1 MRLEPRHGEG
11 EATDDADAA
20 RLDTIL
26 RTCNDAIVFVDDHG
40 TITGWS
46 DSAEDMFGL
55 PRRRAMGGSLDSL
68 FVGKRLLRPLRV
80 ALRADGSRLLVEV
93 RSTNA
98 RGRESVVIVRD
109 VTGPTLIR
117 SAAAAVASE
126 SDASEA
132 LASFMD
138 VLVQI
143 LPIDNMTLIT
153 LEGNE
158 WRRVATAGRAARTL
172 PVGVV
177 VPLAG
182 TPLDNHAAYD
192 EPITS
197 IDTSRGGFPYDR
209 VLAAA
214 GVGSYVALP
223 IKHGGRLVASL
234 NVGFTAV
241 DGPTAGVVEL
251 LSSLSL
257 AIMPLVLSLAALAGQ
272 AVAIERLERLDALK
286 NDVLAL
292 MAHDIRT
299 PLAIIGGFAEH
310 LQDRWDELPEGEKLE
325 SIGTISRHAL
335 KLCGLA
341 DAGLQ
346 VTRIESDSF
355 PYELRSVRLE
365 QDVARTVADLPAA
378 DAARIRVNVREPVPP
393 VRCDPER
400 HWQILMNLL
409 SNALK
414 FSPSETPID
423 VDVSH
428 QDRMVEVAVRDRGPG
443 IAATDLPRLFQKFS
457 RIGGPELEATRGTG
471 VGLYISKALVE
482 GQAGQIRVESAPGRG
497 STFAYALPV
506 AGPEDG

>member
-1 MRLEPRHGEG
+1 MRFHTRDGEG
-11 EATDDADAA
+11 EVTDASDGA
-20 RLDTIL
+20 RLDMIL
-26 RTCNDAIVFVDDHG
+26 RISNDAIVLVDDRG

-46 DSAEDMFGL
+46 ESAEHMFGL
-55 PRRRAMGGSLDSL
+55 PEHRAMGESLDSL
-68 FVGKRLLRPLRV
+68 FVREPLVRPLRV

-93 RSTNA
+93 HSTNA
-98 RGRESVVIVRD
+98 GTHESVVIVRD
-109 VTGPTLIR
+109 VTEPTLVR

-126 SDASEA
+126 SDASDA

-138 VLVQI
+138 VLAQV

-153 LEGNE
+153 LEVGE
-158 WRRVATAGRAARTL
+158 ARLVATAGRAARTL
-172 PVGVV
+172 P
-177 VPLAG
+177 
-182 TPLDNHAAYD
+182 LDDLAAYD
-192 EPITS
+192 EPITCT
-197 IDTSRGGFPYDR
+197 DTSRGRFPYDR

-214 GVGSYVALP
+214 GIGSYVALP
-223 IKHGGRLVASL
+223 IAHGGRVVASL
-234 NVGFTAV
+234 NVGFASV

-257 AIMPLVLSLAALAGQ
+257 AIMPLVLSLAALEGQ

-286 NDVLAL
+286 DDVLAL

-310 LQDRWDELPEGEKLE
+310 LQDRWDELSEQEKLE
-325 SIGTISRHAL
+325 NIGTISRHAL
-335 KLCGLA
+335 KLYGLA

-365 QDVARTVADLPAA
+365 EDVARTVADLPTAE
-378 DAARIRVNVREPVPP
+378 AARIRVNAREPLPP

-414 FSPSETPID
+414 FSPPETPID
-423 VDVSH
+423 VDVSR

-443 IAATDLPRLFQKFS
+443 ISGADLPRLFQKFS
-457 RIGGPELEATRGTG
+457 RIGGPELDGVRGTG
-471 VGLYISKALVE
+471 LGLYISKALVE
-482 GQAGQIRVESAPGRG
+482 GQSGQIRVESAPGRG

-506 AGPEDG
+506 AASEEG